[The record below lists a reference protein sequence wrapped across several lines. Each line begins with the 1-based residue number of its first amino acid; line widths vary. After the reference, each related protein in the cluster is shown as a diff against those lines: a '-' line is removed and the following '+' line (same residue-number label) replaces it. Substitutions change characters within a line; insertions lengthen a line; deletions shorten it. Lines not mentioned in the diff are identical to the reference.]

1 MGSDLSYSDI
11 VGRDLEKDYAPE
23 VAQSDRDTLVLA
35 LTPRPGA
42 PTPYGLVRI
51 EVEADSLA
59 PRWVDYYDQRGQV
72 VKRLTLSEY
81 FPVGER
87 RIPLE
92 MVVEDRAREGYR
104 TIARLSDVQ
113 FGISVPEACFTLQ
126 ALERGCR

>member
-1 MGSDLSYSDI
+1 M
-11 VGRDLEKDYAPE
+11 
-23 VAQSDRDTLVLA
+23 
-35 LTPRPGA
+35 
-42 PTPYGLVRI
+42 RI

-92 MVVEDRAREGYR
+92 MVVEDRAREGAPDDR
-104 TIARLSDVQ
+104 PGFPMSSLASPSPRRASPSKLRKD
-113 FGISVPEACFTLQ
+113 
-126 ALERGCR
+126 GCR